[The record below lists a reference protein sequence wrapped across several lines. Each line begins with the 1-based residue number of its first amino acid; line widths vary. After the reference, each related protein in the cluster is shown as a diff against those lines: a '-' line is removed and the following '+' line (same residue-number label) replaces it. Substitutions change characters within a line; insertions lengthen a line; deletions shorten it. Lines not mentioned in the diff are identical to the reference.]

1 MQGLQLNLAGG
12 HPVMVDPK
20 PGLHAGVHDP
30 QLPGPD
36 IYAAVVELA
45 AKGVTF
51 ERYDGFE
58 QDEKGISRMGGGPA
72 IAWFIDPAGNVMAV
86 LEQP

>member
-1 MQGLQLNLAGG
+1 
-12 HPVMVDPK
+12 VDPK

-30 QLPGPD
+30 QLPAPD
-36 IYAAVVELA
+36 INAAVDELA

-51 ERYDGFE
+51 ERYDGSE

-72 IAWFIDPAGNVMAV
+72 IAWFTDPAGNVMAV